1 MFDVVIKNGLVLDGT
16 GSQGYRADIGV
27 RGDRIVAIGEIDGEG
42 KKIIDAAGSVITP
55 GFIDLHA
62 HSDLSFLIDPHA
74 DSKLRQGVTLE
85 LVGNCGMSYCA
96 PLNDCTMETYEG

>member
-1 MFDVVIKNGLVLDGT
+1 M
-16 GSQGYRADIGV
+16 
-27 RGDRIVAIGEIDGEG
+27 AIGEIDGEG

-96 PLNDCTMETYEG
+96 PLNDCTMETYEGWLPAWAETD